1 MGFFT
6 LLLNSIT
13 VSSSSSS
20 SPAGEPPH
28 FSLLRAIHGLP
39 VLELSSICI
48 NLTLFLVFLLIISA
62 KQISVCAGRIRLHKD
77 DSVANSSPI
86 RRSITVGGE
95 VQDVV
100 VGTGFKLS
108 VSCCFYVLLVQ
119 VVVLGFDGFGL
130 IREAVDGKVVD
141 WSAVALPATQ
151 VLAWFVLS
159 FSALH
164 CKFKVSERFPLL
176 LRVWWSIS
184 FVICFCTLY
193 VDGKSFLVDGSSYF
207 SSHVAAN
214 FAVTPALAFLCFV
227 AIRGVTGIQVCRNS
241 GLQEP
246 LLLEEEEAGC
256 LKVTPYSDA
265 GLFSLATLSW
275 LNSLLSLGAKRP
287 LELKDIPLLAPKDR
301 AKSNYKVL
309 NSNWEKLKA
318 ENQSKQPSLAWVI
331 LKSFWKEAAC
341 NAVFALLNTL
351 VSYVGPYMITYF
363 VDYLGGRETFPH
375 EGYVLA
381 GIFFVSKLVETLTT
395 RQWYLGVDILGMH
408 VRSALT
414 AMVYRKGL
422 KLSSLAKQSH
432 TSGEIVNYMAVD
444 VQRVGDY
451 SWYLHDIWMLP
462 LQIILA
468 LAILYKNVG
477 IASVATLIATI
488 ISIVVTVPLA
498 KVQEDYQDKLM
509 SAKDERMR
517 KTSECLRNMRIL
529 KLQAWEDKYR
539 VRLEEMRGVEF
550 KWLRKALYSQA
561 FVTFIFWSSPI
572 FVAAVTFA
580 TSILLGGQLTAG
592 SVLSALAT
600 FRILQEPL
608 RNFPDLVSM
617 MAQTKVSLDRI
628 SGFLQEEELQE
639 DATIVLPRGMSKVA
653 IEIKDGEFCWDPS
666 SSRPTLSGI
675 QMKVER
681 GMRVAVC
688 GMVGSGKSSF
698 LSCILGEIPKI
709 SGEVRVCGTAAY
721 VSQSAWIQSGNIEEN
736 VLFGSPMDKAKYK
749 NVINACSLKKDFELF
764 SHGDQTIIGDR
775 GINLSGGQKQRV
787 QLARALY
794 QDADIYLLDD
804 PFSAVDAHTSSELFK
819 EYIMTALANKTVVFV
834 THQVEFLPTADL
846 ILVLKEGRIIQAG
859 KYDELLQA
867 GTDFKTLV
875 SAHHEAIEAMDIP
888 THSSEES
895 DENLLLD
902 GQALLN
908 KKSDLAG
915 NNIDSLAK
923 EVQDGASASDT
934 KAIKEKK
941 KAKRRKK
948 QLVQEEERVKGR
960 VSMKVYLSYMAAA
973 YKGLLIPLIV
983 LAQTLFQFLQIASN
997 WWMAWANPQTDGDQ
1011 AKVGP
1016 MVLLVVYIALA
1027 FGSSWF
1033 IFMRAVLVATFGL
1046 AAAQKLFLSMLRS
1059 VFRAPMSF
1067 FDSTPAGRI
1076 LNRVSIDQS
1085 VVDLDIPFRLGGF
1098 ASTTI
1103 QLLGIVGVMTKVTWQ
1118 VLLLVVPMAI
1128 ACLWM
1133 QKYYMASSRELVRIV
1148 SIQKSPVI
1156 HLFGESISGAATIR
1170 GFGQE
1175 KRFMK
1180 RNLYLL
1186 DCFARPFF
1194 CSLAAIEWLCLRMEL
1209 LSTFV
1214 FAFCMILLVSFP
1226 HGSIDPSMAGLA
1238 VTYGLNLNA
1247 RLSRWILSFCKL
1259 ENKIISIERIY
1270 QYSQIPSE
1278 APPVIENSRPPS
1290 SWPECGTIELL
1301 DLKVRYGENLPV
1313 VLHGV
1318 TCAFPGGKKIGI
1330 VGRTGSGKSTL
1341 IQALFRLIEPAG
1353 GRIIIDNIDISTIGL
1368 HDLRSRLSIIPQD
1381 PTLFEGTIRGNLDP
1395 LEEHSDHEIWEA
1407 LDKSQLGD
1415 IVREKE
1421 QRLDTPVLENGD
1433 NWSVGQRQLVSLGR
1447 ALLKQARIL
1456 VLDEAT
1462 ASVDTATDNLIQ
1474 KIIRTEFM
1482 NCTVCTIAHRIP
1494 TVIDSDLVLVLND
1507 GRVAEFDTPARL
1519 LEDKSSMFLKLASG
1533 AEGLSKSEPAAAA
1546 ASFSQHPAKSN
1557 DKWQGQIRAPNH
1569 FITKASSN
1577 FNFK

>member
-1 MGFFT
+1 MGLSFLT
-6 LLLNSIT
+6 TKLS
-13 VSSSSSS
+13 
-20 SPAGEPPH
+20 
-28 FSLLRAIHGLP
+28 FSHALLRDFKGLP
-39 VLELSSICI
+39 PLDLSSIFI
-48 NLTLFLVFLLIISA
+48 NLTFFILFLLVVSARRIILC
-62 KQISVCAGRIRLHKD
+62 VGRIRFIKE
-77 DSVANSSPI
+77 DSGANSIQI
-86 RRSITVGGE
+86 RPAN
-95 VQDVV
+95 DVEIRDV
-100 VGTGFKLS
+100 EIGNGFKASLF
-108 VSCCFYVLLVQ
+108 CCFYVLVLQ
-119 VVVLGFDGFGL
+119 LVVLGYDGIHL
-130 IREAVDGKVVD
+130 MREAAADDEKSVN
-141 WSAVALPATQ
+141 WPLLCFPAAQ

-164 CKFKVSERFPLL
+164 CKFKLSEKFPLL
-176 LRVWWSIS
+176 LRVWWIS
-184 FVICFCTLY
+184 SFAICVGTLY
-193 VDGKSFLVDGSSYF
+193 VDGRGFLIEGSKHLN
-207 SSHVAAN
+207 SHVFANLAA
-214 FAVTPALAFLCFV
+214 TPALAFLCFLGV
-227 AIRGVTGIQVCRNS
+227 RGVSGIQVYRNS
-241 GLQEP
+241 DLQEP
-246 LLLEEEEAGC
+246 LLLEEEAGC
-256 LKVTPYSDA
+256 LKVTPYGEA

-275 LNSLLSLGAKRP
+275 LNPLLSIGAKRP
-287 LELKDIPLLAPKDR
+287 LELRDIPLLAPKDR
-301 AKSNYKVL
+301 AKTNYKVL

-318 ENQSKQPSLAWVI
+318 ENPSKQPSLAWAI

-341 NAVFALLNTL
+341 NAVFAGLNTL
-351 VSYVGPYMITYF
+351 VSYVGPYMVRYF
-363 VDYLGGRETFPH
+363 VEYLDGIETFPH
-375 EGYVLA
+375 EGYILA
-381 GIFFVSKLVETLTT
+381 GTFFAAKLVETLTT

-422 KLSSLAKQSH
+422 KLSSSARQSH

-462 LQIILA
+462 MQIVLA
-468 LAILYKNVG
+468 LAILYINVG
-477 IASVATLIATI
+477 IASFATLIATI
-488 ISIVVTVPLA
+488 VSIIVTVPLA
-498 KVQEDYQDKLM
+498 KLQEDYQDKLM
-509 SAKDERMR
+509 AAKDERMR
-517 KTSECLRNMRIL
+517 KTSESLRNMRIL
-529 KLQAWEDKYR
+529 KLQAWEDRYR
-539 VRLEEMRGVEF
+539 LKLEEMRDVEF

-561 FVTFIFWSSPI
+561 FITFIFWGSPI
-572 FVAAVTFA
+572 FVSVVTFG

-592 SVLSALAT
+592 GVLSALAT

-628 SGFLQEEELQE
+628 SGFLQEEELQP
-639 DATIVLPRGMSKVA
+639 DAAIILPRGMSSTA
-653 IEIKDGEFCWDPS
+653 IEINDGEFGWDPS
-666 SSRPTLSGI
+666 SSRPTLAGI
-675 QMKVER
+675 QMTVEK

-688 GMVGSGKSSF
+688 GTVGSGKSSF

-709 SGEVRVCGTAAY
+709 SGEVRICGSAAY

-736 VLFGSPMDKAKYK
+736 ILFGSPMDKAKYK
-749 NVINACSLKKDFELF
+749 NVIHACSLKKDLELF

-794 QDADIYLLDD
+794 QDSDIYLLDD
-804 PFSAVDAHTSSELFK
+804 PFSAVDAHTGSELFK
-819 EYIMTALANKTVVFV
+819 EYIMTALAMKTVVYV
-834 THQVEFLPTADL
+834 THQVEFLPAAD
-846 ILVLKEGRIIQAG
+846 IIVVLREGCIIQAG
-859 KYDELLQA
+859 KYAELLQA
-867 GTDFKTLV
+867 GTDFRTLV
-875 SAHHEAIEAMDIP
+875 SAHHEAIESLDIP
-888 THSSEES
+888 SHSSEDS
-895 DENLLLD
+895 DASNPTN
-902 GQALLN
+902 GQAVL
-908 KKSDLAG
+908 KKNCSANG
-915 NNIDSLAK
+915 NDINSFAK
-923 EVQDGASASDT
+923 EVTEGASASDQ

-941 KAKRRKK
+941 KAKRSRKK
-948 QLVQEEERVKGR
+948 QLVQEEERERGR
-960 VSMKVYLSYMAAA
+960 VSMKIYLSYMAAA
-973 YKGLLIPLIV
+973 YKGLLIPLII
-983 LAQTLFQFLQIASN
+983 LSQALFQILQIASS
-997 WWMAWANPQTDGDQ
+997 WWMAWANPQTPGDEPRTS
-1011 AKVGP
+1011 A
-1016 MVLLVVYIALA
+1016 MVLLLVYMALA

-1033 IFMRAVLVATFGL
+1033 VFIRAVLVATFGL
-1046 AAAQKLFLSMLRS
+1046 AAAQKLFKKMLNC

-1098 ASTTI
+1098 AATTI

-1118 VLLLVVPMAI
+1118 VLLLVVPMAV

-1156 HLFGESISGAATIR
+1156 HLFGESIAGAATIR

-1214 FAFCMILLVSFP
+1214 FAFCMVLLVSFP

-1259 ENKIISIERIY
+1259 ENKIISIERIH
-1270 QYSQIPSE
+1270 QYCQIPGE
-1278 APPVIENSRPPS
+1278 APPVIEDSCPPP
-1290 SWPECGTIELL
+1290 SWPENGAIDLI
-1301 DLKVRYGENLPV
+1301 DLKVRYKENLPL

-1318 TCAFPGGKKIGI
+1318 TCHFPGGKKIGI

-1341 IQALFRLIEPAG
+1341 IQALFRMIEPAEG
-1353 GRIIIDNIDISTIGL
+1353 KIVIDNIDITSIGL

-1395 LEEHSDHEIWEA
+1395 LEEHSDQEIWQA
-1407 LDKSQLGD
+1407 LDKSQLGAV
-1415 IVREKE
+1415 VRQKE
-1421 QRLDTPVLENGD
+1421 QKLDTPVLENGE
-1433 NWSVGQRQLVSLGR
+1433 NWSVGQRQLVALGR
-1447 ALLKQARIL
+1447 ALLKQAKIL

-1474 KIIRTEFM
+1474 KIIRTEFKE
-1482 NCTVCTIAHRIP
+1482 CTVCTIAHRLP
-1494 TVIDSDLVLVLND
+1494 TIRDSDLVLFLSD
-1507 GRVAEFDTPARL
+1507 GRVAEFDSPTRL
-1519 LEDKSSMFLKLASG
+1519 LEDKSSMFYQLV
-1533 AEGLSKSEPAAAA
+1533 SEY
-1546 ASFSQHPAKSN
+1546 
-1557 DKWQGQIRAPNH
+1557 
-1569 FITKASSN
+1569 SSR
-1577 FNFK
+1577 

>member
-1 MGFFT
+1 MGIV
-6 LLLNSIT
+6 LLPSKFI
-13 VSSSSSS
+13 SSSSLTSS
-20 SPAGEPPH
+20 SH
-28 FSLLRAIHGLP
+28 TLLRAINGLP
-39 VLELSSICI
+39 ILELSSICI
-48 NLTLFLVFLLIISA
+48 NLTLFLVFLFIVSARQFFVCIGRVRII
-62 KQISVCAGRIRLHKD
+62 KD
-77 DSVANSSPI
+77 DSGANSNPI
-86 RRSITVGGE
+86 RRSIDREIRDIEIGK
-95 VQDVV
+95 
-100 VGTGFKLS
+100 GFIAT
-108 VSCCFYVLLVQ
+108 VSCCFYVLLLQ
-119 VVVLGFDGFGL
+119 VLVLATDGVGL
-130 IREAVDGKVVD
+130 IRGALIGKTAN
-141 WSAVALPATQ
+141 WSLLCLPAAQ
-151 VLAWFVLS
+151 FLAWFVLS
-159 FSALH
+159 VSALH
-164 CKFKVSERFPLL
+164 CKFKVSEKFPLL
-176 LRVWWSIS
+176 LRVWWFVS
-184 FVICFCTLY
+184 FIIWLCSVY
-193 VDGKSFLVDGSSYF
+193 VDAKGFFREGLN
-207 SSHVAAN
+207 HVSAHVLAN
-214 FAVTPALAFLCFV
+214 FAASPALAFLFFV
-227 AIRGVTGIQVCRNS
+227 AIRGVTGIQVRRNS
-241 GLQEP
+241 DLQEP
-246 LLLEEEEAGC
+246 LLPEEEAGC
-256 LKVTPYSDA
+256 LKVTPYSEA
-265 GLFSLATLSW
+265 GLFSLVTLSW
-275 LNSLLSLGAKRP
+275 LNPLLSVGAKRP

-301 AKSNYKVL
+301 AKTNYKAL
-309 NSNWEKLKA
+309 NSTWEKLKA
-318 ENQSKQPSLAWVI
+318 ENTSKQPSLAWAI
-331 LKSFWKEAAC
+331 LKSFWREAAC
-341 NAVFALLNTL
+341 NAVFAGLNTF
-351 VSYVGPYMITYF
+351 VSYVGPYMISYF
-363 VDYLGGRETFPH
+363 VDYLGGNETFPH
-375 EGYVLA
+375 EGYILA
-381 GIFFVSKLVETLTT
+381 GIFFSAKLVETLTT

-422 KLSSLAKQSH
+422 RLSSSAKQSH

-477 IASVATLIATI
+477 IASVATFIATI
-488 ISIVVTVPLA
+488 ISIIVTVPLA
-498 KVQEDYQDKLM
+498 KLQEDYQDKLM
-509 SAKDERMR
+509 AAKDDRMR

-529 KLQAWEDKYR
+529 KLHAWEDRYR
-539 VRLEEMRGVEF
+539 MKLEEMRHVEF
-550 KWLRKALYSQA
+550 HWLRKALYSQA

-572 FVAAVTFA
+572 FVAAITFG
-580 TSILLGGQLTAG
+580 TSILLGTQLTAG
-592 SVLSALAT
+592 GVLSALAT

-639 DATIVLPRGMSKVA
+639 DATIVLPRGITNMA
-653 IEIKDGEFCWDPS
+653 IEIKNGEFCWDPTS
-666 SSRPTLSGI
+666 SKLTLSGI

-709 SGEVRVCGTAAY
+709 SGEVRICGSAAY

-736 VLFGSPMDKAKYK
+736 ILFGSPMDRAKYK
-749 NVINACSLKKDFELF
+749 KVLHACSLKKDLELF

-804 PFSAVDAHTSSELFK
+804 PFSAVDAHTGSELFK
-819 EYIMTALANKTVVFV
+819 EYIMTALATKTVIFV
-834 THQVEFLPTADL
+834 THQVEFLPAADM
-846 ILVLKEGRIIQAG
+846 ILVLKGGHIIQAG
-859 KYDELLQA
+859 KYDDLLQA

-888 THSSEES
+888 SHSSEDS
-895 DENLLLD
+895 DEIMPPNGSVVLKCD
-902 GQALLN
+902 TQA
-908 KKSDLAG
+908 
-915 NNIDSLAK
+915 NNIENLAK
-923 EVQDGASASDT
+923 EVQEGVSTSDQ

-941 KAKRRKK
+941 KAKRARKK
-948 QLVQEEERVKGR
+948 QLVQEEERERGR
-960 VSMKVYLSYMAAA
+960 VSMKIYLSYMAAA
-973 YKGLLIPLIV
+973 YKGLLIPLII
-983 LAQTLFQFLQIASN
+983 LAQALFQVLQIASN
-997 WWMAWANPQTDGDQ
+997 WWMAWANPQTEGGLP
-1011 AKVGP
+1011 KTSP
-1016 MVLLVVYIALA
+1016 MVLLSVFMALA
-1027 FGSSWF
+1027 FGSSCF
-1033 IFMRAVLVATFGL
+1033 IFVRAVLVATFGL
-1046 AAAQKLFLSMLRS
+1046 EAAQKLFVKMLRS

-1118 VLLLVVPMAI
+1118 VLLLVIPMAI

-1156 HLFGESISGAATIR
+1156 HLFGESIAGAATIR

-1186 DCFARPFF
+1186 DCFGRPFF
-1194 CSLAAIEWLCLRMEL
+1194 YSLAAIEWLCLRMEL

-1259 ENKIISIERIY
+1259 ENKIISIERIH
-1270 QYSQIPSE
+1270 QYSQIPGE
-1278 APPVIENSRPPS
+1278 APPIIENSRPPS
-1290 SWPECGTIELL
+1290 SWPENGTIELI
-1301 DLKVRYGENLPV
+1301 DLKVRYKESLPV
-1313 VLHGV
+1313 VLHSV
-1318 TCAFPGGKKIGI
+1318 TCKFPGGNKIGI

-1341 IQALFRLIEPAG
+1341 IQALFRMIEPAG
-1353 GRIIIDNIDISTIGL
+1353 GKIIIDNIDISTIGL
-1368 HDLRSRLSIIPQD
+1368 HDIRSRLSIIPQD
-1381 PTLFEGTIRGNLDP
+1381 PTLLEGTIRGNLDP
-1395 LEEHSDHEIWEA
+1395 LEEHSDQEIWQA

-1415 IVREKE
+1415 VIRQKE
-1421 QRLDTPVLENGD
+1421 QKLDTPVLENGD
-1433 NWSVGQRQLVSLGR
+1433 NWSVGQRQLVSLGQ

-1474 KIIRTEFM
+1474 KIIRTEFQ

-1494 TVIDSDLVLVLND
+1494 TVIDSDLVLVLSD

-1519 LEDKSSMFLKLASG
+1519 LEDKSSMFLKLVTEYSSRSSG
-1533 AEGLSKSEPAAAA
+1533 IPD
-1546 ASFSQHPAKSN
+1546 F
-1557 DKWQGQIRAPNH
+1557 
-1569 FITKASSN
+1569 
-1577 FNFK
+1577 

>member
-1 MGFFT
+1 MGINLFLT
-6 LLLNSIT
+6 TETTSEAAN
-13 VSSSSSS
+13 
-20 SPAGEPPH
+20 H
-28 FSLLRAIHGLP
+28 LP
-39 VLELSSICI
+39 DAFRGVPTLELASVCI
-48 NLTLFLVFLLIISA
+48 NLTLFLAFLLILSA
-62 KQISVCAGRIRLHKD
+62 RQLFSCFDRIGVRKEDSHGNTVAIRHRGAVEGEEIQSLVIGKDYKASV
-77 DSVANSSPI
+77 
-86 RRSITVGGE
+86 
-95 VQDVV
+95 
-100 VGTGFKLS
+100 F
-108 VSCCFYVLLVQ
+108 CCFYVLFVQ
-119 VVVLGFDGFGL
+119 ILVLGFDGVGL
-130 IREAVDGKVVD
+130 VRGAAKGKGNNSD
-141 WSAVALPATQ
+141 WTIVLLPASQ
-151 VLAWFVLS
+151 GLAWFV
-159 FSALH
+159 FSSSTLY
-164 CKFKVSERFPLL
+164 CKYKAAEKFPLL
-176 LRVWWSIS
+176 LRIWWIVS
-184 FVICFCTLY
+184 FLICLCTLY
-193 VDGKSFLVDGSSYF
+193 ADGKGFLIEGSSHL
-207 SSHVAAN
+207 SSHVWAN

-241 GLQEP
+241 DLQEP
-246 LLLEEEEAGC
+246 LLLEEEAGC
-256 LKVTPYSDA
+256 LKVTPYSEA

-275 LNSLLSLGAKRP
+275 LNSLLSIGAKRP

-301 AKSNYKVL
+301 CKTNYKIL
-309 NSNWEKLKA
+309 NSNWEKLKS
-318 ENQSKQPSLAWVI
+318 ENPWKQPSLAWAI

-341 NAVFALLNTL
+341 NAIFAGVNTL
-351 VSYVGPYMITYF
+351 VSYVGPYLISYF
-363 VDYLGGRETFPH
+363 VDYLGGKETFPH
-375 EGYVLA
+375 EGYILA
-381 GIFFVSKLVETLTT
+381 GIFFSAKLIETLTT

-422 KLSSLAKQSH
+422 RLSSSARQSH

-462 LQIILA
+462 LQIVLA

-477 IASVATLIATI
+477 IASVATLVATI
-488 ISIVVTVPLA
+488 ISIVATVPLA
-498 KVQEDYQDKLM
+498 RVQEDYQDNLM

-517 KTSECLRNMRIL
+517 KTSECLRNMRVL
-529 KLQAWEDKYR
+529 KSQAWEERYR
-539 VRLEEMRGVEF
+539 AKLEEMRSVEF
-550 KWLRKALYSQA
+550 KYLRKALYSQA
-561 FVTFIFWSSPI
+561 FITFIFWSSPI
-572 FVAAVTFA
+572 FVSAITFG
-580 TSILLGGQLTAG
+580 TSILLGGKLTAG

-628 SGFLQEEELQE
+628 SGFLQEEELPE
-639 DATIVLPRGMSKVA
+639 DATIILPRGISHVA
-653 IEIKDGEFCWDPS
+653 IEIKDGEFSWDPS
-666 SSRPTLSGI
+666 SPTPTLSEI
-675 QMKVER
+675 QIRLEK

-688 GMVGSGKSSF
+688 GVVGSGKSSF

-709 SGEVRVCGTAAY
+709 SGEVRICGSAAY

-736 VLFGSPMDKAKYK
+736 ILFGYPMDKAKYK
-749 NVINACSLKKDFELF
+749 SVLHACSLKKDLELF

-794 QDADIYLLDD
+794 QDADVYLLDD
-804 PFSAVDAHTSSELFK
+804 PFSAVDAHTGSELFK
-819 EYIMTALANKTVVFV
+819 EYILTALATKTVVFV
-834 THQVEFLPTADL
+834 THQVEFLPAADL

-867 GTDFKTLV
+867 GTDFNTLV
-875 SAHHEAIEAMDIP
+875 CAHHEAIEAMDI
-888 THSSEES
+888 SNQASEES
-895 DENLLLD
+895 DENNPLD
-902 GQALLN
+902 MSILMS
-908 KKSDLAG
+908 KKCNSVA
-915 NNIDSLAK
+915 NNMDGMAK
-923 EVQDGASASDT
+923 EVEEGTSVSDK
-934 KAIKEKK
+934 KALKEKK
-941 KAKRRKK
+941 KAKRSRRK
-948 QLVQEEERVKGR
+948 QLVQEEERERGR
-960 VSMKVYLSYMAAA
+960 VSMKVYISYMAAA
-973 YKGLLIPLIV
+973 YKGMLIPLIII
-983 LAQTLFQFLQIASN
+983 AQTLFQVLQIASN
-997 WWMAWANPQTDGDQ
+997 WWMAWANPQTAGD
-1011 AKVGP
+1011 KPKTSSVMLIG
-1016 MVLLVVYIALA
+1016 VYMALA

-1033 IFMRAVLVATFGL
+1033 IFVRAVLVATFGL
-1046 AAAQKLFLSMLRS
+1046 AAAQKLFLKMLRS

-1103 QLLGIVGVMTKVTWQ
+1103 QLLGIVGVMTTVTWQ
-1118 VLLLVVPMAI
+1118 ILLLIVPMAI

-1148 SIQKSPVI
+1148 SIQKSPII
-1156 HLFGESISGAATIR
+1156 HLFAESIAGAATIR

-1214 FAFCMILLVSFP
+1214 FAFCMVLLVSFP
-1226 HGSIDPSMAGLA
+1226 QGSIDPSMAGLA
-1238 VTYGLNLNA
+1238 VTYGLNMNA

-1259 ENKIISIERIY
+1259 ENKIISIERIH
-1270 QYSQIPSE
+1270 QYCQIPSE
-1278 APPVIENSRPPS
+1278 APPVIEDFRPPS
-1290 SWPECGTIELL
+1290 SWPENGTIELI
-1301 DLKVRYGENLPV
+1301 DLKVRYKESLPV

-1318 TCAFPGGKKIGI
+1318 SCTFPGGKKIGI

-1353 GRIIIDNIDISTIGL
+1353 GRIIIDNIDISMMGL

-1395 LEEHSDHEIWEA
+1395 LEEHPDQEIWQA
-1407 LDKSQLGD
+1407 LDKSQLGE
-1415 IVREKE
+1415 IVRQKE
-1421 QRLDTPVLENGD
+1421 QKLDTPVLENGD

-1462 ASVDTATDNLIQ
+1462 ASVDSATDNLIQ
-1474 KIIRTEFM
+1474 KIIRTEFKD
-1482 NCTVCTIAHRIP
+1482 CTVCTIAHRIP
-1494 TVIDSDLVLVLND
+1494 TVIDSDLVLVLSD

-1519 LEDKSSMFLKLASG
+1519 LEDKSSMFLKLVTEYSSRSSG
-1533 AEGLSKSEPAAAA
+1533 IPD
-1546 ASFSQHPAKSN
+1546 F
-1557 DKWQGQIRAPNH
+1557 
-1569 FITKASSN
+1569 
-1577 FNFK
+1577 

>member
-1 MGFFT
+1 MGIV
-6 LLLNSIT
+6 LLLSKFI
-13 VSSSSSS
+13 SSSSLTSS
-20 SPAGEPPH
+20 SH
-28 FSLLRAIHGLP
+28 TLLRAINGLP
-39 VLELSSICI
+39 ILELSSICT
-48 NLTLFLVFLLIISA
+48 NLTLFLVFLFIVSARQFFVCIGRVRII
-62 KQISVCAGRIRLHKD
+62 KD
-77 DSVANSSPI
+77 DSGANSNPI
-86 RRSITVGGE
+86 RRSIDREIRDIEIGK
-95 VQDVV
+95 
-100 VGTGFKLS
+100 GFIAT
-108 VSCCFYVLLVQ
+108 VSCCFYVLLLQ
-119 VVVLGFDGFGL
+119 VLVLATDGVGL
-130 IREAVDGKVVD
+130 IRGALIGKTAN
-141 WSAVALPATQ
+141 WSLLCLPAAQ
-151 VLAWFVLS
+151 FLAWFVLS
-159 FSALH
+159 VSALH
-164 CKFKVSERFPLL
+164 CKFKVSEKFPLL
-176 LRVWWSIS
+176 LRVWWFVS
-184 FVICFCTLY
+184 FIIWLCSVY
-193 VDGKSFLVDGSSYF
+193 VDAKGFFREGLN
-207 SSHVAAN
+207 HVSAHVLAN
-214 FAVTPALAFLCFV
+214 FAASPALAFLFFV
-227 AIRGVTGIQVCRNS
+227 AIRGVTGIQVRRNS
-241 GLQEP
+241 DLQEP
-246 LLLEEEEAGC
+246 LLPEEEAGC
-256 LKVTPYSDA
+256 LKVTPYSEA
-265 GLFSLATLSW
+265 GLFSLVTLSW
-275 LNSLLSLGAKRP
+275 LNPLLSVGAKRP

-301 AKSNYKVL
+301 AKTNYKAL
-309 NSNWEKLKA
+309 NSTWEKLKA
-318 ENQSKQPSLAWVI
+318 ENTSKQPSLAWAI
-331 LKSFWKEAAC
+331 LKSFWREAAC
-341 NAVFALLNTL
+341 NAVFAGLNTF
-351 VSYVGPYMITYF
+351 VSYVGPYMISYF
-363 VDYLGGRETFPH
+363 VDYLGGNETFPH
-375 EGYVLA
+375 EGYILA
-381 GIFFVSKLVETLTT
+381 GIFFSAKLVETLTT

-422 KLSSLAKQSH
+422 RLSSSAKQSH

-477 IASVATLIATI
+477 IASVATFIATI
-488 ISIVVTVPLA
+488 ISIIVTVPLA
-498 KVQEDYQDKLM
+498 KLQEDYQDKLM
-509 SAKDERMR
+509 AAKDDRMR

-529 KLQAWEDKYR
+529 KLHAWEDRYR
-539 VRLEEMRGVEF
+539 MKLEEMRHVEF
-550 KWLRKALYSQA
+550 HWLRKALYSQA

-572 FVAAVTFA
+572 FVAAITFG
-580 TSILLGGQLTAG
+580 TSILLGTQLTAG
-592 SVLSALAT
+592 GVLSALAT

-639 DATIVLPRGMSKVA
+639 DATIVLPRGITNMA
-653 IEIKDGEFCWDPS
+653 IEIKNGEFCWDPTS
-666 SSRPTLSGI
+666 SKLTLSGI

-709 SGEVRVCGTAAY
+709 SGEVRICGSAAY

-736 VLFGSPMDKAKYK
+736 ILFGSPMDRAKYK
-749 NVINACSLKKDFELF
+749 KVLHACSLKKDLELF

-804 PFSAVDAHTSSELFK
+804 PFSAVDAHTGSELFK
-819 EYIMTALANKTVVFV
+819 EYIMTALATKTVIFV
-834 THQVEFLPTADL
+834 THQVEFLPAADM
-846 ILVLKEGRIIQAG
+846 ILVLKGGHIIQAG
-859 KYDELLQA
+859 KYDDLLQA

-888 THSSEES
+888 SHSSEDS
-895 DENLLLD
+895 DEIMPPNGSVVLKCD
-902 GQALLN
+902 TQA
-908 KKSDLAG
+908 
-915 NNIDSLAK
+915 NNIENLAK
-923 EVQDGASASDT
+923 EVQEGVSTSDQ

-941 KAKRRKK
+941 KAKRARKK
-948 QLVQEEERVKGR
+948 QLVQEEERERGR
-960 VSMKVYLSYMAAA
+960 VSMKIYLSYMAAA
-973 YKGLLIPLIV
+973 YKGLLIPLII
-983 LAQTLFQFLQIASN
+983 LAQALFQVLQIASN
-997 WWMAWANPQTDGDQ
+997 WWMAWANPQTEGGLP
-1011 AKVGP
+1011 KTSP
-1016 MVLLVVYIALA
+1016 MVLLSVFMALA
-1027 FGSSWF
+1027 FGSSCF
-1033 IFMRAVLVATFGL
+1033 IFVRAVLVATFGL
-1046 AAAQKLFLSMLRS
+1046 EAAQKLFVKMLRS

-1118 VLLLVVPMAI
+1118 VLLLVIPMAI

-1156 HLFGESISGAATIR
+1156 HLFGESIAGAATIR

-1186 DCFARPFF
+1186 DCFGRPFF
-1194 CSLAAIEWLCLRMEL
+1194 YSLAAIEWLCLRMEL

-1259 ENKIISIERIY
+1259 ENKIISIERIH
-1270 QYSQIPSE
+1270 QYSQIPGE
-1278 APPVIENSRPPS
+1278 APPIIENSRPPS
-1290 SWPECGTIELL
+1290 SWPENGTIELI
-1301 DLKVRYGENLPV
+1301 DLKVRYKESLPV
-1313 VLHGV
+1313 VLHSV
-1318 TCAFPGGKKIGI
+1318 TCKFPGGNKIGI

-1341 IQALFRLIEPAG
+1341 IQALFRMIEPAG
-1353 GRIIIDNIDISTIGL
+1353 GKIIIDNIDISTIGL
-1368 HDLRSRLSIIPQD
+1368 HDIRSRLSIIPQD
-1381 PTLFEGTIRGNLDP
+1381 PTLLEGTIRGNLDP
-1395 LEEHSDHEIWEA
+1395 LEEHSDQEIWQA

-1415 IVREKE
+1415 VIRQKE
-1421 QRLDTPVLENGD
+1421 QKLDTPVLENGD
-1433 NWSVGQRQLVSLGR
+1433 NWSVGQRQLVSLGQ

-1474 KIIRTEFM
+1474 KIIRTEFQ

-1494 TVIDSDLVLVLND
+1494 TVIDSDLVLVLSD

-1519 LEDKSSMFLKLASG
+1519 LEDKSSMFLKLVTEYSSRSSG
-1533 AEGLSKSEPAAAA
+1533 IPD
-1546 ASFSQHPAKSN
+1546 F
-1557 DKWQGQIRAPNH
+1557 
-1569 FITKASSN
+1569 
-1577 FNFK
+1577 

>member
-1 MGFFT
+1 MGIV
-6 LLLNSIT
+6 LLLSKFI
-13 VSSSSSS
+13 SSSSLTSS
-20 SPAGEPPH
+20 SH
-28 FSLLRAIHGLP
+28 TLLRAINGLP
-39 VLELSSICI
+39 ILELSSICT
-48 NLTLFLVFLLIISA
+48 NLTLFLVFLFIVSARQFFVCIGRVRII
-62 KQISVCAGRIRLHKD
+62 KD
-77 DSVANSSPI
+77 DSGANSNPI
-86 RRSITVGGE
+86 RRSIDREIRDIEIGK
-95 VQDVV
+95 
-100 VGTGFKLS
+100 GFIAT
-108 VSCCFYVLLVQ
+108 VSCCFYVLLLQ
-119 VVVLGFDGFGL
+119 VLVLATDGVGL
-130 IREAVDGKVVD
+130 IRGALIGKTAN
-141 WSAVALPATQ
+141 WSLLCLPAAQ
-151 VLAWFVLS
+151 FLAWFVLS
-159 FSALH
+159 VSALH
-164 CKFKVSERFPLL
+164 CKFKVSEKFPLL
-176 LRVWWSIS
+176 LRVWWFVS
-184 FVICFCTLY
+184 FIIWLCSVY
-193 VDGKSFLVDGSSYF
+193 VDAKGFFREGLN
-207 SSHVAAN
+207 HVSAHVLAN
-214 FAVTPALAFLCFV
+214 FAASPALAFLFFV
-227 AIRGVTGIQVCRNS
+227 AIRGVTGIQVRRNS
-241 GLQEP
+241 DLQEP
-246 LLLEEEEAGC
+246 LLPEEEAGC
-256 LKVTPYSDA
+256 LKVTPYSEA
-265 GLFSLATLSW
+265 GLFSLVTLSW
-275 LNSLLSLGAKRP
+275 LNPLLSVGAKRP

-301 AKSNYKVL
+301 AKTNYKAL
-309 NSNWEKLKA
+309 NSTWEKLKA
-318 ENQSKQPSLAWVI
+318 ENTSKQPSLAWAI
-331 LKSFWKEAAC
+331 LKSFWREAAC
-341 NAVFALLNTL
+341 NAVFAGLNTF
-351 VSYVGPYMITYF
+351 VSYVGPYMISYF
-363 VDYLGGRETFPH
+363 VDYLGGNETFPH
-375 EGYVLA
+375 EGYILA
-381 GIFFVSKLVETLTT
+381 GIFFSAKLVETLTT

-422 KLSSLAKQSH
+422 RLSSSAKQSH

-477 IASVATLIATI
+477 IASVATFIATI
-488 ISIVVTVPLA
+488 ISIIVTVPLA
-498 KVQEDYQDKLM
+498 KLQEDYQDKLM
-509 SAKDERMR
+509 AAKDDRMR

-529 KLQAWEDKYR
+529 KLHAWEDRYR
-539 VRLEEMRGVEF
+539 MKLEEMRHVEF
-550 KWLRKALYSQA
+550 HWLRKALYSQA

-572 FVAAVTFA
+572 FVAAITFG
-580 TSILLGGQLTAG
+580 TSILLGTQLTAG
-592 SVLSALAT
+592 GVLSALAT

-639 DATIVLPRGMSKVA
+639 DATIVLPRGITNMA
-653 IEIKDGEFCWDPS
+653 IEIKNGEFCWDPTS
-666 SSRPTLSGI
+666 SKLTLSGI

-709 SGEVRVCGTAAY
+709 SGEVRICGSAAY

-736 VLFGSPMDKAKYK
+736 ILFGSPMDRAKYK
-749 NVINACSLKKDFELF
+749 KVLHACSLKKDLELF

-804 PFSAVDAHTSSELFK
+804 PFSAVDAHTGSELFK
-819 EYIMTALANKTVVFV
+819 EYIMTALATKTVIFV
-834 THQVEFLPTADL
+834 THQVEFLPAADM
-846 ILVLKEGRIIQAG
+846 ILVLKGGHIIQAG
-859 KYDELLQA
+859 KYDDLLQA

-888 THSSEES
+888 SHSSEDS
-895 DENLLLD
+895 DEIMPPNGSVVLKCD
-902 GQALLN
+902 TQA
-908 KKSDLAG
+908 
-915 NNIDSLAK
+915 NNIENLAK
-923 EVQDGASASDT
+923 EVQEGVSTSDQ

-941 KAKRRKK
+941 KAKRARKK
-948 QLVQEEERVKGR
+948 QLVQEEERERGR
-960 VSMKVYLSYMAAA
+960 VSMKIYLSYMAAA
-973 YKGLLIPLIV
+973 YKGLLIPLII
-983 LAQTLFQFLQIASN
+983 LAQALFQVLQIASN
-997 WWMAWANPQTDGDQ
+997 WWMAWANPQTEGGLP
-1011 AKVGP
+1011 KTSP
-1016 MVLLVVYIALA
+1016 MVLLGVFMALA
-1027 FGSSWF
+1027 FGSSCF
-1033 IFMRAVLVATFGL
+1033 IFVRAVLVATFGL
-1046 AAAQKLFLSMLRS
+1046 EAAQKLFVKMLRS

-1118 VLLLVVPMAI
+1118 VLLLVIPMAI

-1156 HLFGESISGAATIR
+1156 HLFGESIAGAATIR

-1186 DCFARPFF
+1186 DCFGRPFF
-1194 CSLAAIEWLCLRMEL
+1194 YSLAAIEWLCLRMEL

-1259 ENKIISIERIY
+1259 ENKIISIERIH
-1270 QYSQIPSE
+1270 QYSQIPGE
-1278 APPVIENSRPPS
+1278 APPIIENSRPPS
-1290 SWPECGTIELL
+1290 SWPENGTIELI
-1301 DLKVRYGENLPV
+1301 DLKVRYKESLPV
-1313 VLHGV
+1313 VLHSV
-1318 TCAFPGGKKIGI
+1318 TCKFPGGNKIGI

-1341 IQALFRLIEPAG
+1341 IQALFRMIEPAG
-1353 GRIIIDNIDISTIGL
+1353 GKIIIDNIDISTIGL
-1368 HDLRSRLSIIPQD
+1368 HDIRSRLSIIPQD
-1381 PTLFEGTIRGNLDP
+1381 PTLLEGTIRGNLDP
-1395 LEEHSDHEIWEA
+1395 LEEHSDQEIWQA

-1415 IVREKE
+1415 VIRQKE
-1421 QRLDTPVLENGD
+1421 QKLDTPVLENGD
-1433 NWSVGQRQLVSLGR
+1433 NWSVGQRQLVSLGQ

-1474 KIIRTEFM
+1474 KIIRTEFQ

-1494 TVIDSDLVLVLND
+1494 TVIDSDLVLVLSD

-1519 LEDKSSMFLKLASG
+1519 LEDKSSMFLKLVTEYSSRSSG
-1533 AEGLSKSEPAAAA
+1533 IPD
-1546 ASFSQHPAKSN
+1546 F
-1557 DKWQGQIRAPNH
+1557 
-1569 FITKASSN
+1569 
-1577 FNFK
+1577 